1 MPVITAIV
9 APPSILSNNIRVYNY
24 EIYTHLG
31 PACDRYNGI
40 IEKSVFIVRT
50 YTHSLLYT
58 DQCRLGMN
66 RDSTKVED
74 R

>member
-24 EIYTHLG
+24 EIYTLG
-31 PACDRYNGI
+31 TCDRYNGI
-40 IEKSVFIVRT
+40 IEKSVFIVHT

-58 DQCRLGMN
+58 DQCHLGMN
-66 RDSTKVED
+66 RDSTKVEG